1 MEETT
6 DLVVAPPVSAPTI
19 KPSTPRA
26 IIMAEALKEDTEQ
39 RAILAQYVAKHMKP
53 GTDFGVIPGTE
64 KPTLLKPGAEKLT
77 DLYRCTPK
85 YDITNKIEDW
95 DKGLFHYEFR
105 VQIVSRDA
113 DTVLAE
119 GYGSANSRE
128 GRYRWRTA
136 SRVCPKCGKDAIIKG
151 KEEFGG
157 GWLCFGK
164 KGGCGAKWS
173 DGAKEIEGQ
182 EIGRVE
188 NDDVYTLVNTI
199 LKMAKKRSL
208 VDGAIALARCS
219 DIFTQDIEDFVDGSQ
234 IEPPKTSQPS
244 RGTQSRKDNKPKE
257 SKSAQAKP
265 TKTELMLLWSEVY
278 DRLGDARARVAWVEA
293 AKSICGGRE
302 SKEWT
307 KDETDKIR
315 AFLIPPEDIPFE
327 TAKEEALRKAQ
338 ELANSIGEPPETT
351 GGGQ

>member
-1 MEETT
+1 MEEIT

-128 GRYRWRTA
+128 GRYRWRNE
-136 SRVCPKCGKDAIIKG
+136 SRKCPECGKEAICKS
-151 KEEFGG
+151 KFPPRNAPKNPP
-157 GWLCFGK
+157 GWYCSDK
-164 KGGCGAKWS
+164 RGGCGANFAHDDQK
-173 DGAKEIEGQ
+173 IVGQ
-182 EIGRVE
+182 VMGKVE

-219 DIFTQDIEDFVDGSQ
+219 DIFTQDVEDFMDGSQ
-234 IEPPKTSQPS
+234 IEPLKTSQPP
-244 RGTQSRKDNKPKE
+244 RETKPRKDNKTKA
-257 SKSAQAKP
+257 SKSAQNEP
-265 TKTELMLLWSEVY
+265 TKTELMLLWSEVH
-278 DRLGDARARVAWVEA
+278 DRLGDARAKVAWVEA

-307 KDETDKIR
+307 HEEVEKIR
-315 AFLIPPEDIPFE
+315 AFLLPSEPPEDIPGWN
-327 TAKEEALRKAQ
+327 AGDDA
-338 ELANSIGEPPETT
+338 SEPPEP
-351 GGGQ
+351 GSEG